1 MIPFHVACLPKFFF
15 VCFLFFLSPPQLF
28 SHSSRWWTTH
38 SQNIPWGPTWQKN
51 TQRTVK
57 NSLRTR
63 KILQRNTEKS
73 GQWTN
78 GTWQVCSPIPPKHK
92 SSSIPSSFLTFFLL
106 LFLTIHIILVELEN
120 RTAAAAASV
129 VNRDSMWIHHQSL
142 YLVLAWSL

>member
-1 MIPFHVACLPKFFF
+1 MWRVCLNLCF
-15 VCFLFFLSPPQLF
+15 CFLFLFPLFFFQLF

-38 SQNIPWGPTWQKN
+38 SQNIPWGLTWQKN

-78 GTWQVCSPIPPKHK
+78 DTWQVCSSIPPKHK

-120 RTAAAAASV
+120 RTAAAASV
-129 VNRDSMWIHHQSL
+129 VNRDSMWIHHQSVC
-142 YLVLAWSL
+142 LVLAWSL